1 MCLVLG
7 GLAGLLAA
15 TFTSAPGVQARFT
28 PPREKAYDFRLTDQ
42 HGRPISLADA
52 RGKVIAMTWIYTS
65 CRDLCPAEG
74 AIISQALKTIG
85 GDRAVAYAVS
95 VDPVGDTQPRAQQWL
110 DRRRFTEGNGRYLIG
125 TRAQL
130 LPVWLHYGIV
140 PMNATRQEAEQAA
153 AAADRYRAMTAN
165 QPPQPFH
172 YQRPPARSPPKA
184 SNEAYPNTDD
194 LRYRGRV
201 RHIAGWDYEHSAYV
215 MLIDKHGE
223 QRVGIPFEQ
232 LSTDSLAHDIRVLL
246 AER

>member
-1 MCLVLG
+1 MVEGVARYTCRGRTVTSYAPERPTLPRAGASPARRLALAALMCLVLG

-130 LPVWLHYGIV
+130 RPVWLH
-140 PMNATRQEAEQAA
+140 
-153 AAADRYRAMTAN
+153 
-165 QPPQPFH
+165 
-172 YQRPPARSPPKA
+172 
-184 SNEAYPNTDD
+184 
-194 LRYRGRV
+194 
-201 RHIAGWDYEHSAYV
+201 
-215 MLIDKHGE
+215 
-223 QRVGIPFEQ
+223 
-232 LSTDSLAHDIRVLL
+232 
-246 AER
+246 